1 MFAKLVG
8 EGFDK
13 PDGEQE
19 LPIDINYAKLVEWV
33 VDRKVVPQDWKSKL
47 EIIQKKAEAEAKGL
61 PPGFLAQFTGAQE
74 GSMNY
79 FRCAE
84 ILNKMKETAERGMLG
99 SLKGDAGKWEKIV
112 KAYESNMI
120 HVAEG
125 GLIMARNV
133 DYEIPYLRKQTARNQ
148 QQIED
153 LERKSAE
160 LVTSAAVSK
169 EQFAQECERIGIP
182 TLAVLHA
189 DALDAQ
195 LLLSA
200 EGLPRNVSEAC
211 NFIKSHEIKAVIEY
225 YQRFVAQQTSYE
237 PVLLTVLA
245 DVVNGCTDSV
255 SDAMVQEWADIPKT
269 QEHEAI
275 VFDTN
280 DVEEN
285 SGNAIEVS
293 WDGLDMGLDL
303 PEADA
308 EPSSE
313 QPLDISWDIDV
324 SGVGEACE
332 STEHHGDHAGADS
345 QSNAYATRD
354 SAVSNL
360 IASLEACDTTTKR
373 LTVDTA
379 YRNQLLDDL
388 LELKAFI
395 SQRYRESKNQSAS
408 MTGLDVSVDAPT
420 LEKMLQDLDKAIN
433 LLTAEDLAHHVSIV
447 TNALYRERLAK
458 NLVKLSQKEAKQM
471 AASKEADV
479 KKEDVRTQLM
489 SDSAKISALVR
500 DTKQIKEAVEISL
513 GNKLKRRINIQGA
526 IHNVLK
532 Q

>member
-1 MFAKLVG
+1 MNDFIRSIGV
-8 EGFDK
+8 
-13 PDGEQE
+13 
-19 LPIDINYAKLVEWV
+19 Y
-33 VDRKVVPQDWKSKL
+33 S
-47 EIIQKKAEAEAKGL
+47 
-61 PPGFLAQFTGAQE
+61 GAQE

-112 KAYESNMI
+112 KAYESNSTLNIVGIFCLSRMAPDLVCCTAVI

-125 GLIMARNV
+125 GLIMSRNV
-133 DYEIPYLRKQTARNQ
+133 DYEIPYLKKQTARNQ

-160 LVTSAAVSK
+160 LVASAALSK
-169 EQFAQECERIGIP
+169 EQFVQECERLGIP
-182 TLAVLHA
+182 SLSVLHA
-189 DALDAQ
+189 EALDAH

-200 EGLPRNVSEAC
+200 QKLPLRVSEGC
-211 NFIKSHEIKAVIEY
+211 KFINSNDIKAIIEY
-225 YQRFVAQQTSYE
+225 YKSFVAQQTSSL
-237 PVLLTVLA
+237 PACLTVLGE
-245 DVVNGCTDSV
+245 VVEGRTESV
-255 SDAMVQEWADIPKT
+255 SDAVVQGWADIPAEKN
-269 QEHEAI
+269 HESAAPNT
-275 VFDTN
+275 DN
-280 DVEEN
+280 LEEN
-285 SGNAIEVS
+285 VSNTIEVS
-293 WDGLDMGLDL
+293 WDGLDMGSDL

-313 QPLDISWDIDV
+313 QPVDISWDIDV
-324 SGVGEACE
+324 SGVGEANLDLAE
-332 STEHHGDHAGADS
+332 DEYDALAGTDS
-345 QSNAYATRD
+345 QSDAYTTRD
-354 SAVSNL
+354 SAVSSL
-360 IASLEACDTTTKR
+360 VVSLEACDTTTKR
-373 LTVDTA
+373 LTVDTT

-408 MTGLDVSVDAPT
+408 MAGLDVAVDSPT
-420 LEKMLQDLDKAIN
+420 LLKMLKDLEKAIN
-433 LLTAEDLAHHVSIV
+433 LLTAEDLSHHLSIV
-447 TNALYRERLAK
+447 TNASYRERLAK
-458 NLVKLSQKEAKQM
+458 NLVKLSQKEAKQI

-479 KKEDVRTQLM
+479 KKEDVRTHLM

-500 DTKQIKEAVEISL
+500 ETKQIKETVEVSL